1 MNDIDPNATIE
12 PGASGVSAE
21 ERQWGMFAHLSML
34 VAGLLT
40 SFAGGW
46 GWFIGPLI
54 IWLVKKDTM
63 PFVEDQAKEALNFS
77 ILITGIFVILFV
89 LGILTLGLGF
99 LVTIPIMVII
109 GLVAL
114 VLTVIAAMKANEGVR
129 YRYPFNIRFI
139 K

>member
-1 MNDIDPNATIE
+1 MNDIDPNATTDT
-12 PGASGVSAE
+12 GVSAE

-34 VAGLLT
+34 LAGLLT

-77 ILITGIFVILFV
+77 ILITGIFVVLFV

-99 LVTIPIMVII
+99 LITIPIMVIV

>member
-1 MNDIDPNATIE
+1 MNDIDPNADTA
-12 PGASGVSAE
+12 GASPVSAE

-34 VAGLLT
+34 LAGLLT

-77 ILITGIFVILFV
+77 ILITGIFVVLFV

-99 LVTIPIMVII
+99 LITIPIMVIV
-109 GLVAL
+109 GLAAL

>member
-1 MNDIDPNATIE
+1 MNDIDPNANTA
-12 PGASGVSAE
+12 GASPVSAE

-34 VAGLLT
+34 LAGLLT

-46 GWFIGPLI
+46 GWFIGPLV
-54 IWLVKKDTM
+54 IWLIKKDTM

-77 ILITGIFVILFV
+77 ILITGIFVVLFV

-99 LVTIPIMVII
+99 LITIPIMVIV

>member
-1 MNDIDPNATIE
+1 MNDIDPNADTA
-12 PGASGVSAE
+12 GASPVSAE

-34 VAGLLT
+34 LAGLLT

-77 ILITGIFVILFV
+77 ILITGIFVVLFV

-99 LVTIPIMVII
+99 LITIPIMVIV

>member
-1 MNDIDPNATIE
+1 MNDIDPNANTAGTS
-12 PGASGVSAE
+12 PVSSE

-34 VAGLLT
+34 LAGLLT

-46 GWFIGPLI
+46 GWFIGPLV

-77 ILITGIFVILFV
+77 ILITGIFVVLFV

-99 LVTIPIMVII
+99 LITIPIMVIV